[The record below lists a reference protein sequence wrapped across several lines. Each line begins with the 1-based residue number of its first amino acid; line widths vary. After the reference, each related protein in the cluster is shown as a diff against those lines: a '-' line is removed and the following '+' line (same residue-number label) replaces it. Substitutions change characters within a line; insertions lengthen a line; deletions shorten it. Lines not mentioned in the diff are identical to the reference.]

1 MSEIPQIV
9 LDAEEKT
16 RPETGD
22 SFWQIK
28 KPTGRCVY
36 EVHSKWVTGEPVELK
51 LRGKRMRL
59 LGPIPSAK

>member
-16 RPETGD
+16 LSETGD

-36 EVHSKWVTGEPVELK
+36 EVHSKWGTGKPVELK
-51 LRGKRMRL
+51 LRGKAMQL
-59 LGPIPSAK
+59 LDPIPSAK